1 MANVLRALDT
11 SNAWS
16 SDDSDEETH
25 FREMV
30 QLSIQAR
37 RLEPKGTGDD
47 AVSEDA
53 ANDRAARD
61 TVLDSSDDDAVEDD
75 AVEDDAVEDDDA
87 DARGDAA
94 SSESPRLFS
103 RGDGDVSV
111 DSPGRPNPSASS
123 RRFGHHRENTR
134 SLTEVLASM
143 SAAPAMEPA
152 APELVAA
159 LAALGIDVADGKK
172 TRPIAKGSNGDAS
185 WTKAAG
191 RSPFGGLSS
200 RLGCLSVSN
209 EKEKNSRDRS
219 ATFALPVRTGG
230 GYDVRGFRAP
240 EFEKRRPRAAREK
253 SAHTTERRPPAERR
267 ATPPR
272 AYRDVAFRVHGF
284 WGGRLKH
291 RSTGHERLEIY
302 QQEVVRLGRLTD
314 AEHYGYWAHAWW
326 SDDDA
331 DAVASAMST
340 APVPPTPFPVGFIVR
355 TVLRETE
362 TEGTSGGKE
371 NSFRF
376 GGRVAAR
383 GGADFAD
390 DAAGREWGAVECSV
404 RERHAGRPWEGP
416 EFVIRWL
423 GADVSS
429 AECGVRK
436 REKKRAFA
444 GSSTNAGG
452 GFFSGATPKA
462 AFAEF
467 ARALQRRE
475 AFRAPPARKPR
486 LPDAEALFGFS
497 SRAVADALAEHAAA
511 AGRAVARLRAPHG
524 VGLATLR
531 VDALDRELDE
541 TNGVEKTGFR
551 ECVAE
556 WRSSRGA
563 FPLLPGYRVTFAL
576 CAGTAAA
583 CEVVRSNE
591 TPGGVAFA
599 VTVRDGGAVTKRV
612 RSRCPDRAWAKLKAE
627 RRVLIVSGALDAR
640 LALDRT
646 EAFLGAHL
654 FGFESPAV
662 ALMAAQ
668 SEAAAVSGDAFLLA
682 EPFLRD
688 VYGARASF
696 GKEKEYL

>member
-53 ANDRAARD
+53 ANNRAARD

-87 DARGDAA
+87 DARGHAA
-94 SSESPRLFS
+94 SSESPRHLS

-172 TRPIAKGSNGDAS
+172 TRIAKGSNGDEG
-185 WTKAAG
+185 WTKAG
-191 RSPFGGLSS
+191 RSPFGSLSS
-200 RLGCLSVSN
+200 RFGCLSVPN
-209 EKEKNSRDRS
+209 EKQSRDRS

-230 GYDVRGFRAP
+230 GYEVRGFRAP
-240 EFEKRRPRAAREK
+240 EPEKRHPRAAREK
-253 SAHTTERRPPAERR
+253 SAHTTERRPPAARR

-272 AYRDVAFRVHGF
+272 AYRDVAGVHGF
-284 WGGRLKH
+284 SGRVKH

-340 APVPPTPFPVGFIVR
+340 APVPPTPFPVGFVIR

-371 NSFRF
+371 NSRF

-383 GGADFAD
+383 GGADFAN

-416 EFVIRWL
+416 EFVIRWV
-423 GADVSS
+423 GADGWL
-429 AECGVRK
+429 ERRVR
-436 REKKRAFA
+436 RADTRKETRVRGFV
-444 GSSTNAGG
+444 GFVGFV
-452 GFFSGATPKA
+452 GFFSRRD
-462 AFAEF
+462 AESGRRGIR
-467 ARALQRRE
+467 ARAPTAGSVSRPAGARAASRRRGPVR
-475 AFRAPPARKPR
+475 FFVTRRRGRARGARRRRRPRRRQAARAARRRPGDAPRRRARPRVGRDGLKKRTQKKKKPR
-486 LPDAEALFGFS
+486 A
-497 SRAVADALAEHAAA
+497 SR
-511 AGRAVARLRAPHG
+511 
-524 VGLATLR
+524 
-531 VDALDRELDE
+531 
-541 TNGVEKTGFR
+541 
-551 ECVAE
+551 
-556 WRSSRGA
+556 
-563 FPLLPGYRVTFAL
+563 
-576 CAGTAAA
+576 
-583 CEVVRSNE
+583 
-591 TPGGVAFA
+591 
-599 VTVRDGGAVTKRV
+599 
-612 RSRCPDRAWAKLKAE
+612 
-627 RRVLIVSGALDAR
+627 SGALPAAR
-640 LALDRT
+640 
-646 EAFLGAHL
+646 
-654 FGFESPAV
+654 SPSSPGTA
-662 ALMAAQ
+662 
-668 SEAAAVSGDAFLLA
+668 
-682 EPFLRD
+682 
-688 VYGARASF
+688 
-696 GKEKEYL
+696 